1 MKTQVIAALT
11 VGLGI
16 GLAVPALQA
25 QGKKPVYVC
34 TSIEPK
40 NLDTYLK
47 DFVPKAQGLIKS
59 SGGTILAAGQNVVS
73 LDGAKAPGRMTVQ
86 KWESMAALKA
96 YRNSQAFKDLNR
108 PQYGTFRA
116 FAIEGD
122 E

>member
-11 VGLGI
+11 IGLGI

-47 DFVPKAQGLIKS
+47 EFVPKAQGLIKS
-59 SGGTILAAGQNVVS
+59 NGGTILAAGQDVVS
-73 LDGAKAPGRMTVQ
+73 LDGAKAPKRMTVQ
-86 KWESMAALKA
+86 KWESMDALKA
-96 YRNSQAFKDLNR
+96 YRNSQAFKDLQR
-108 PQYGTFRA
+108 GKYAKFAA
-116 FAIEGD
+116 FAIEG